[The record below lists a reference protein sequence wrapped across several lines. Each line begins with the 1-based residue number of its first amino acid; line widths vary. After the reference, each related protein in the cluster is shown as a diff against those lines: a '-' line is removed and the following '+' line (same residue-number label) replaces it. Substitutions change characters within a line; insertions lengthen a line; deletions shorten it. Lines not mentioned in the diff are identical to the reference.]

1 MQKKLTAKID
11 CRDMEDSEIIEVIL
25 NDREIDDL
33 AEFLHPSDDAMIP
46 FEDLK
51 NIDKAYTIIDD
62 GIMMGEKFCVIWDED
77 QDGHAAGAIMTKYL
91 QRAGADVSYFVHDKK
106 EHGVQNVDSEVLD
119 GIDIV
124 IIVDSLNNDP
134 DVYRKI
140 TDIGCSLIV
149 MDHHIPS
156 DELLN
161 SDVPFILVSSAVDY
175 PNSQLSGA
183 GVVLKCCLY
192 CDEMNLTDYADDLW
206 WYAAVGIVADVCS
219 LAAPENRYIV
229 SKGLS
234 QYQNPIV
241 KKMIGTY
248 QFNTEAIQFSIAPLT
263 NAAIRT
269 RHNDL
274 SAQMFL
280 AEDEDEIAEIYPK
293 LKSCREEQN
302 RIIDEMLPNLMKQ
315 GEEQLDKKFMVFF
328 IDQTDAD
335 ITGLV
340 GNRLLS
346 EFQRPLVVVR
356 DYGNVISGSM
366 RAIGVPDF
374 MTIVNS
380 TGLARCD
387 GHELAAGFTCDKD
400 KFKEFCDVI
409 EAELR
414 DVEFSIDV
422 EADIEITT
430 DQISEHL
437 IKQINALNRISGSG
451 FKPIT
456 VLVRTNDYEVSTFST
471 KKHLKVIDQTGVILV
486 HWNDRSWETMKNDK
500 EFIGIGKIGSVYY
513 GRQKY
518 IQVVLDEYV
527 QND

>member
-1 MQKKLTAKID
+1 M
-11 CRDMEDSEIIEVIL
+11 
-25 NDREIDDL
+25 
-33 AEFLHPSDDAMIP
+33 
-46 FEDLK
+46 
-51 NIDKAYTIIDD
+51 
-62 GIMMGEKFCVIWDED
+62 
-77 QDGHAAGAIMTKYL
+77 
-91 QRAGADVSYFVHDKK
+91 
-106 EHGVQNVDSEVLD
+106 
-119 GIDIV
+119 
-124 IIVDSLNNDP
+124 
-134 DVYRKI
+134 
-140 TDIGCSLIV
+140 
-149 MDHHIPS
+149 
-156 DELLN
+156 
-161 SDVPFILVSSAVDY
+161 SSAVDY

-192 CDEMNLTDYADDLW
+192 CDEMNLTNYADDLW

-219 LAAPENRYIV
+219 LAEPENRYIV

-241 KKMIGTY
+241 KKMVGTY
-248 QFNTEAIQFSIAPLT
+248 QFNTEAIQFSIAPLV

-293 LKSCREEQN
+293 LKGCREEQN

-315 GEEQLDKKFMVFF
+315 GERQLDKKFMVFF
-328 IDQTDAD
+328 IDKTDAD

-356 DYGNVISGSM
+356 DYGDVISGSM
-366 RAIGVPDF
+366 RAVGISDF
-374 MTIVNS
+374 MAIVNN

-387 GHELAAGFTCDKD
+387 GHELAAGFTCDKNKFD
-400 KFKEFCDVI
+400 KFCNVI
-409 EAELR
+409 EEELR

-437 IKQINALNRISGSG
+437 IKQINALNRISGNG

-456 VLVRTNDYEVSTFST
+456 VLVRTNDYEISTFST
-471 KKHLKVIDQTGVILV
+471 KKHLKIIDQTGVILV

-500 EFIGIGKIGSVYY
+500 EFVGIGKIGSVYY

-527 QND
+527 QIS